1 MTTGLTSQ
9 AGSAFYNTPINIQ
22 NFTTDF
28 AFQLSLAQAD
38 GFTFTIQNVG
48 PTALGG
54 IGGGLGYG
62 PNPATGTPAGIAK
75 SVAIKFDFYNNSGEG
90 TDSTGLYTNGA
101 VPTVPAI
108 DMTSSGVVL
117 NSGDAMTAHMTYD
130 GVNLILTLTDAV
142 VNKTFTHTFPIN
154 IPATIGS
161 NTAYIGFTGGSGG
174 LTSSQK
180 ILTWTLTSQSG
191 SVTQTPTFSP
201 AGGSFTTAQNV
212 TLSDGTPGAVI
223 YYTIDGSVPTTSST
237 VYSTPI
243 SVDSG
248 SVTIKAIAQA
258 TGFSAS
264 SVGSATF
271 NIQPTATA
279 TPSLLTGYGNL

>member
-1 MTTGLTSQ
+1 
-9 AGSAFYNTPINIQ
+9 
-22 NFTTDF
+22 
-28 AFQLSLAQAD
+28 
-38 GFTFTIQNVG
+38 
-48 PTALGG
+48 
-54 IGGGLGYG
+54 
-62 PNPATGTPAGIAK
+62 
-75 SVAIKFDFYNNSGEG
+75 
-90 TDSTGLYTNGA
+90 
-101 VPTVPAI
+101 
-108 DMTSSGVVL
+108 
-117 NSGDAMTAHMTYD
+117 MTYD

-161 NTAYIGFTGGSGG
+161 NTAYIGFTGGTGG

-180 ILTWTLTSQSG
+180 ILTWTLTSQAG

-201 AGGSFTTAQNV
+201 AGGTFTTAQSV

-223 YYTIDGSVPTTSST
+223 YYTIDGSTPTTSST

-279 TPSLLTGYGNL
+279 TPAFSPGTGTYSSTQSVTISDATLRSSDLLHHRRLYTDHFVCRVQLGNLGEQPAAHSRRWRWLRVCAERGRQRSVRDSNRWIRQHQFCRRLSQRHGFAIEQRGESKLEPFPGDYRWRPK